1 MYIAYTDGERS
12 SPGEPGGASCII
24 VHDEKVRKYN
34 EGYIST
40 NDSRMKLRA
49 VILALTHVPVGEQAV
64 VYSKSLNVTVCA
76 AQKGIRSKNSDLWDL
91 IDSYSSNRKVYYWRM
106 RGHTEYSDMCA
117 DLCAEAMDYPERKD
131 IGYIPNIENDQ
142 PISNDTYAM
151 SVRIPQDSH
160 RNIYTSP
167 EMYRKVYSV
176 NLECAWSIQ
185 RFFRSQKEF
194 ADYRKLRT
202 GGLDCWSKK
211 KISSMA
217 DHDKIEEICQE
228 LRIGEKPTASAVR
241 WHARGLSIHDAI
253 RKALVDLEVAD
264 NVINSRW

>member
-1 MYIAYTDGERS
+1 MYIVYADGECS

-64 VYSKSLNVTVCA
+64 IYSKSLNVTVCA
-76 AQKGIRSKNSDLWDL
+76 VQKGIRSKNSDLWDL
-91 IDSYSSNRKVYYWRM
+91 IDTYSSNRKVYCWRM
-106 RGHTEYSDMCA
+106 RGHNEYSDMCA
-117 DLCAEAMDYPERKD
+117 DLCAEAMNRSERKD
-131 IGYIPNIENDQ
+131 TGYRPNIENDQ

-160 RNIYTSP
+160 RNLYTSP

-194 ADYRKLRT
+194 EDYRKLHT
-202 GGLDCWSKK
+202 GDLIAGQKREFHHWLTTMKLRKS
-211 KISSMA
+211 A
-217 DHDKIEEICQE
+217 RIC
-228 LRIGEKPTASAVR
+228 
-241 WHARGLSIHDAI
+241 
-253 RKALVDLEVAD
+253 ALAK
-264 NVINSRW
+264 SRQPVL

>member
-1 MYIAYTDGERS
+1 MYIIYADGECS
-12 SPGEPGGASCII
+12 CPGGPGGAACII
-24 VHDEKVRKYN
+24 IHDEKIRKYN

-40 NDSRMKLRA
+40 NSIRMKLRA

-64 VYSKSLNVTVCA
+64 VYSNSRSVPACA
-76 AQKGIRSKNSDLWDL
+76 VQKEIRNKNSDLWDL

-117 DLCAEAMDYPERKD
+117 DLCAEAMNHSGCKD
-131 IGYIPNIENDQ
+131 TGYRPD
-142 PISNDTYAM
+142 ISDDRPVSSDTYAM

-160 RNIYTSP
+160 RNLYTSP
-167 EMYRKVYSV
+167 EMYRKVYPV

-185 RFFRSQKEF
+185 RFFRSPKKFE
-194 ADYRKLRT
+194 DYRKLHT

-211 KISSMA
+211 EISSL
-217 DHDKIEEICQE
+217 DDYDEIEKICQK
-228 LRIGEKPTASAVR
+228 LCIGKKPTASAVR

-253 RKALVDLEVAD
+253 RKALVDIEVAD